1 MKELIVT
8 FSCSNNVHVYNE
20 NSSVKPMFP
29 YKVHTTVEDAIK
41 HLKEKRNIVDTK
53 IITN

>member
-20 NSSVKPMFP
+20 NSSVKPMWP
-29 YKVHTTVEDAIK
+29 YKAHTTVEDAIK
-41 HLKEKRNIVDTK
+41 HLKERNVIDTK